1 MPTSCSPS
9 RSGTVFCRLPSVR
22 GLVAGVGK
30 VADMSQDLSA
40 TLILVTDTVRA
51 LRPRLHEV
59 RHVHTAQAGGEV
71 PALLSRIGGL
81 FLLVRRRQNA
91 EIIGIGTEAIGV
103 SEARHCVAA
112 DSDVVEDALIAD
124 LIPQRG
130 IAFLDRGGFIELCPS
145 QIVEDR
151 IGVALSTAC
160 LLVDKRLNT
169 GVLRR
174 SKRGATC
181 GVGESIGRNFVVAR
195 CATLG
200 GIREA
205 E

>member
-1 MPTSCSPS
+1 
-9 RSGTVFCRLPSVR
+9 
-22 GLVAGVGK
+22 
-30 VADMSQDLSA
+30 MSQDLSA
-40 TLILVTDTVRA
+40 TLILPTDTVRA

-91 EIIGIGTEAIGV
+91 EIIGIGTEAVGI
-103 SEARHCVAA
+103 SEARHGVAA
-112 DSDVVEDALIAD
+112 GSDVVEDALIAD

-130 IAFLDRGGFIELCPS
+130 IAILDHGGFVELCPS

-160 LLVDKRLNT
+160 LLVDERLNT

-174 SKRGATC
+174 SERGAA
-181 GVGESIGRNFVVAR
+181 GRVVESIDWNCVVAWR
-195 CATLG
+195 ATLRG
-200 GIREA
+200 VREA
-205 E
+205 EQNRMRKEAVRSEQ